1 MSFGSL
7 IFAPEAD
14 AFRKH
19 STPIGNATNGLVT
32 IPLDKQYVPVKRNNR
47 TVTFKTAY
55 FGTVYV
61 GLPQPQKF
69 TVVFDTGSGHV
80 VLPSS
85 KCASETCV
93 SHRRYERG
101 LSESAVDL
109 NADGEKV
116 SVGAQV
122 RDTVQISFGTG
133 QLVGDIAEEVVCFD
147 DYPGEEIAVALHSG
161 SCARVRTVLATEMT
175 AQPFLSFEFDGVL
188 GLGLD
193 SLALHPDFS
202 FFGQMSKQHSEM
214 QAVFGVFIS
223 GDDCVPS
230 EISFGGHDPRRAA
243 SEMLWAPV
251 ERPEMGYWQLSLKRV
266 TVDGEPLECCESGG
280 CAAVVDTG
288 TSLFG
293 VPRGAAKE
301 MHLLL
306 SRQVDGDATVDAS
319 AGFDCRQ
326 TDGCLRLWAHA
337 AVPGGPG
344 LFPPCG
350 AGRGR
355 QQHDQPGVQG
365 SSAACGGEG
374 STGSKT
380 WILGEPVLRRYY
392 TAFDWR
398 QRRVGFARAAPPRCS
413 EPEGG
418 DVARRH
424 RIVGAP
430 AETCPRRRWFTSETG
445 RGRTFC
451 LCHCSPIIGAHVG
464 PRGTAIS
471 AGPSL
476 AAFLVLGLFFVPLP
490 RPTGRPN
497 SRAHEKR

>member
-1 MSFGSL
+1 LRAWQFSIVRAIFISFGSL
-7 IFAPEAD
+7 FFAPVVD

-19 STPIGNATNGLVT
+19 LLPNGLVT
-32 IPLDKQYVPVKRNNR
+32 IPLDKQYVPVNRNNR
-47 TVTFKTAY
+47 TVAFKTAY
-55 FGTVYV
+55 FGTVFV
-61 GLPQPQKF
+61 GFPQPQKF

-85 KCASETCV
+85 KCASETCA
-93 SHRRYERG
+93 SHRRYERE
-101 LSESAVDL
+101 LSKSAVDM

-116 SVGAQV
+116 PAGAQV

-133 QLVGDIAEEVVCFD
+133 QLAGDIAEEVVCFD
-147 DYPGEEIAVALHSG
+147 DYQGEETAVALRSG
-161 SCARVRTVLATEMT
+161 SCALVRMVLATEMT

-202 FFGQMSKQHSEM
+202 FFGQMSKQYPEM

-223 GDDCVPS
+223 GNDSIPS

-251 ERPEMGYWQLSLKRV
+251 ERPEMGYWQLGLKRV
-266 TVDGEPLECCESGG
+266 TIDGEPLEYCESGG

-288 TSLFG
+288 TSLLG
-293 VPRGAAKE
+293 VPRGAARD

-306 SRQVDGDATVDAS
+306 SRQVDGDATADVA
-319 AGFDCRQ
+319 AGFDCRLHPGPTVVFDFGHMQ
-326 TDGCLRLWAHA
+326 LSLESRDYSRPA
-337 AVPGGPG
+337 ALAVVGNNETQLVCRASLLP
-344 LFPPCG
+344 
-350 AGRGR
+350 
-355 QQHDQPGVQG
+355 VE
-365 SSAACGGEG
+365 EG

-380 WILGEPVLRRYY
+380 WILGEPVLRKYY

-398 QRRVGFARAAPPRCS
+398 WKRVGFARAAPPDRA

-418 DVARRH
+418 EVARRH

-430 AETCPRRRWFTSETG
+430 MEEPPVPT
-445 RGRTFC
+445 
-451 LCHCSPIIGAHVG
+451 
-464 PRGTAIS
+464 
-471 AGPSL
+471 
-476 AAFLVLGLFFVPLP
+476 LV
-490 RPTGRPN
+490 
-497 SRAHEKR
+497 HI